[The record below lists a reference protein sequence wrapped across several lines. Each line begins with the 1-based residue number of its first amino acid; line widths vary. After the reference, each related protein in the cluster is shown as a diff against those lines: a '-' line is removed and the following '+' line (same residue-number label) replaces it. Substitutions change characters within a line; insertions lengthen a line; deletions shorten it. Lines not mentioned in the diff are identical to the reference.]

1 MDNITEMLNR
11 ISELS
16 EEELSALRETIVT
29 TFNELSKQELN
40 KDVASQMT
48 ELGQAAKAVKGE
60 EVRRVEEL
68 AALEDAKAS
77 AAALVNG
84 DPVSTEETSEEE
96 PAPAATTANP
106 VVEDEEEEVVVPKKK
121 PVETVAVAS
130 VEEVQ
135 VEEPATETEAST
147 ETTEPV
153 AELAVEEPSTE
164 DTENAEEAP
173 EAETSEDGEP
183 EVLDSEDK
191 EVEEEKVEETV
202 EQEEAPVEE
211 APEEQD
217 VKPVSVDETS
227 EEEEETMTASA
238 NTEGLEI
245 EVPAGREVEA
255 KATELTPVTITA
267 GADIPGVS
275 AGSQLPNLRAV
286 AQALLDRKRGMG
298 RTSGGDGEQHTVATF
313 TTSYPEDRLLI
324 SNDFDGNTKKVESVV
339 SEQAIVAAG
348 GLCAPVE
355 ARYEIFGLGELGR
368 PVRDSLAVFS
378 ADRGGIRFVAP
389 PVLTDLDGAVSL
401 WTLQDDEDAATEGAP
416 DPVKPCIRVA
426 CGAEVTVYTDAIPL
440 CLTFGNMG
448 ARAYP
453 ELVERHT
460 QLGMISHARFAETRL
475 LTRIGALSTSVSTGT
490 ELGAARDIFVAVD
503 QAAAAYRNRH
513 RMGDDS
519 RLRAIFPAWFKNA
532 LRADLTKQ
540 IPGDADENTFALAEA
555 KINSWF
561 SVRGIEVTW
570 ALDGETGQ
578 IFGSQA
584 AGALNAF
591 PTNVIWYLFAEG
603 TFLFLDGGTLDLG
616 LVRDST
622 LNGTNDYK
630 IFLETFEAVTKVG
643 VESLRVTSTLAIKGS
658 SSGTQDLIV

>member
-29 TFNELSKQELN
+29 TFNELSNQELN
-40 KDVASQMT
+40 KEVAAQMT
-48 ELGQAAKAVKGE
+48 ELGNAATAVKGE
-60 EVRRVEEL
+60 ETRRVQEL
-68 AALEDAKAS
+68 AALEEAKAS

-84 DPVSTEETSEEE
+84 DPVSTEETTEEE
-96 PAPAATTANP
+96 PAP
-106 VVEDEEEEVVVPKKK
+106 VVPAKTEEDEEEEVVVPKKK

-135 VEEPATETEAST
+135 VEEPAAETEAIT
-147 ETTEPV
+147 EETTEPV
-153 AELAVEEPSTE
+153 AELAVEEVSTE
-164 DTENAEEAP
+164 DTASADDSPEEEAD
-173 EAETSEDGEP
+173 ADGEP
-183 EVLDSEDK
+183 EVLDSEEK
-191 EVEEEKVEETV
+191 EEDVKVEETV
-202 EQEEAPVEE
+202 EQEEAPVVET
-211 APEEQD
+211 PEEQEE
-217 VKPVSVDETS
+217 KPVSVDETP
-227 EEEEETMTASA
+227 EEEDQTMTASA

-245 EVPAGREVEA
+245 EVPAGREVDV
-255 KATELTPVTITA
+255 KAAELTPVTITA

-275 AGSQLPNLRAV
+275 AGSELPNLRAV

-324 SNDFDGNTKKVESVV
+324 SNDFDGNTKKVDSVV

-475 LTRIGALSTSVSTGT
+475 LTRIGSLSTSVSTGT

-561 SVRGIEVTW
+561 AVRGIEVTW

-578 IFGSQA
+578 IMGAQA
-584 AGALNAF
+584 AGALNSF

-658 SSGTQDLIV
+658 SSGTQDLIA

>member
-16 EEELSALRETIVT
+16 EEELGALREAIVT
-29 TFNELSKQELN
+29 NFNELSKQELN

-48 ELGQAAKAVKGE
+48 ELGNAAAAVKGE
-60 EVRRVEEL
+60 ETRRVQEL
-68 AALEDAKAS
+68 ADLEQAKAN

-84 DPVSTEETSEEE
+84 DPESTEGTEEE
-96 PAPAATTANP
+96 AAITPGVP
-106 VVEDEEEEVVVPKKK
+106 VKTEDDEEEEEVVIPKKK
-121 PVETVAVAS
+121 PVETVVVAA
-130 VEEVQ
+130 VEETQ
-135 VEEPATETEAST
+135 VTEPVVEAEAST
-147 ETTEPV
+147 EADPV
-153 AELAVEEPSTE
+153 AELAVEAPEPT
-164 DTENAEEAP
+164 TENTETVETAP
-173 EAETSEDGEP
+173 EVDTDNDNEP
-183 EVLDSEDK
+183 EVLDSEK
-191 EVEEEKVEETV
+191 EEKKADEDVEEEAAVEV
-202 EQEEAPVEE
+202 
-211 APEEQD
+211 APEEQATPD
-217 VKPVSVDETS
+217 SVEEPS

-245 EVPAGREVEA
+245 EVPAGHKVDA
-255 KATELTPVTITA
+255 KAAELTPVTITA

-313 TTSYPEDRLLI
+313 TTSYPEDRTLI
-324 SNDFDGNTKKVESVV
+324 SNDFEGNSNKVDGVV

-368 PVRDSLAVFS
+368 PVRDSLAVFN

-426 CGAEVTVYTDAIPL
+426 CGAEVTTFIDAIPL

-513 RMGDDS
+513 RMDDET
-519 RLRAIFPAWFKNA
+519 RLRVIFPAWFKNA

-540 IPGDADENTFALAEA
+540 IPGDGDENTFALAES

-561 SVRGIEVTW
+561 SIRGIEVTW
-570 ALDGETGQ
+570 AMDGETGQ
-578 IFGSQA
+578 IMGAQA

-643 VESLRVTSTLAIKGS
+643 IESLRVTSTLAIKGS

>member
-40 KDVASQMT
+40 KEVADQMT
-48 ELGQAAKAVKGE
+48 SLGTAAQAVKGE
-60 EVRRVEEL
+60 ETRRVEEL
-68 AALEDAKAS
+68 AALEEAKAS

-84 DPVSTEETSEEE
+84 DPVSTEGDTEEE
-96 PAPAATTANP
+96 PAP
-106 VVEDEEEEVVVPKKK
+106 VVPTKEDDEEEEVVVPKKK

-135 VEEPATETEAST
+135 VEEPVAETEAST
-147 ETTEPV
+147 EETTEPV
-153 AELAVEEPSTE
+153 AELAVEEVSTE
-164 DTENAEEAP
+164 DTASVESAP
-173 EAETSEDGEP
+173 EAELSADGEP
-183 EVLDSEDK
+183 EVLDSEEK
-191 EVEEEKVEETV
+191 EEDEKVEETV
-202 EQEEAPVEE
+202 EEEEAPVEE

-217 VKPVSVDETS
+217 VKPDSVEEPS

-245 EVPAGREVEA
+245 EVPAGREVDA
-255 KATELTPVTITA
+255 KAAELTPVTITA

-324 SNDFDGNTKKVESVV
+324 SNDFDGNTKKVDNVV

>member
-16 EEELSALRETIVT
+16 EEELGALRETIVT

-40 KDVASQMT
+40 KDVANQMT
-48 ELGQAAKAVKGE
+48 ELGNAAQAVKGE
-60 EVRRVEEL
+60 ETRRVEEV
-68 AALEDAKAS
+68 AALEQAAAT

-84 DPVSTEETSEEE
+84 DPVSTQEGEEEE
-96 PAPAATTANP
+96 PTP
-106 VVEDEEEEVVVPKKK
+106 VVTVKTDDEEEEVVVPKKK

-130 VEEVQ
+130 AEEVQ
-135 VEEPATETEAST
+135 VEEPVTETEAS
-147 ETTEPV
+147 TEPV

-164 DTENAEEAP
+164 DTESVETTPEVEENA
-173 EAETSEDGEP
+173 DGEP
-183 EVLDSEDK
+183 EVLDSEK

-211 APEEQD
+211 APEEQA
-217 VKPVSVDETS
+217 VKPDSVEETS

-255 KATELTPVTITA
+255 KDVELTPVTITA

-389 PVLTDLDGAVSL
+389 PILTDLDGAVSL

-513 RMGDDS
+513 RMDDDA
-519 RLRAIFPAWFKNA
+519 RLRVIFPAWFKNA

-540 IPGDADENTFALAEA
+540 LPGDGDENTFALAES

-578 IFGSQA
+578 IMGAQA
-584 AGALNAF
+584 AGALNDF
-591 PTNVIWYLFAEG
+591 PANVVWYLFAEG

-643 VESLRVTSTLAIKGS
+643 VESLRVTSTLAIAGS
-658 SSGTQDLIV
+658 SSGTQDLIA

>member
-40 KDVASQMT
+40 KDVANQMT
-48 ELGQAAKAVKGE
+48 ELGTAAQAVKSE
-60 EVRRVEEL
+60 ETRRVEEL
-68 AALEDAKAS
+68 AALEQAKAS

-96 PAPAATTANP
+96 PTP
-106 VVEDEEEEVVVPKKK
+106 VVTVKTDDDEEEEVVVPKKK

-135 VEEPATETEAST
+135 VTEPVAETEAST

-164 DTENAEEAP
+164 DTENAETAP
-173 EAETSEDGEP
+173 EAEPSEDGEP
-183 EVLDSEDK
+183 EVLDSEEK

-211 APEEQD
+211 APEEQA
-217 VKPVSVDETS
+217 VKPVSVEETS

-255 KATELTPVTITA
+255 KDAELTPVTITA

-324 SNDFDGNTKKVESVV
+324 SNDFDGNTKKVENVV

-401 WTLQDDEDAATEGAP
+401 WTLQDDIDAATEGGP

-513 RMGDDS
+513 RMDDDS
-519 RLRAIFPAWFKNA
+519 RLRVIFPAWFKNA

-540 IPGDADENTFALAEA
+540 IPGDGDENTFALAES

-570 ALDGETGQ
+570 AMDGETGQ
-578 IFGSQA
+578 IMGAQA
-584 AGALNAF
+584 AGALNNF

-643 VESLRVTSTLAIKGS
+643 IESLRVTSTLAIKGS